1 MDALWIEEGLMPKL
15 WWRTDGPDGE
25 VQTLL
30 PALWLRER
38 SREPSQRDL
47 TTNQRLVN
55 SHAFD
60 SELQLTQAQWVQP
73 LGGEPLLQL
82 GFSDG
87 FSGPYDPADL
97 LADTQFDEGTPPTR
111 SWRSDVPRNV
121 YQWPQLQ
128 TDDQVLFKAVTE
140 FIELGFVLIHD
151 TPIRADAILE
161 VASRFGH
168 VRTTNFGAYF
178 EVYSRPNSNDL
189 AYRPVAI
196 GPHTDNP
203 YRTPVPGIQLLQ
215 CLQNETS
222 GGLSTLVDSLAVA
235 EQLRREDPA
244 GFELLTRVPVRFEFQ
259 DPETHLVQVC
269 PMIELDGSGQM
280 AGVHYSPRLD
290 DIPLMSDADTRA
302 YHRARRRLGTLFDD
316 PGYELRF
323 KLDPG
328 QLMMFD
334 NNRVLHGRTSFDPSE
349 GFRQL
354 QGCYIDRDGP
364 RSLYRVLKKRFES
377 TAPLATP

>member
-1 MDALWIEEGLMPKL
+1 MEHLSIEPGTPPQILWHH
-15 WWRTDGPDGE
+15 DG
-25 VQTLL
+25 VATAL
-30 PALWLRER
+30 PALWLRAR
-38 SREPSQRDL
+38 SREPSQRDAV
-47 TTNQRLVN
+47 TGQRLVN
-55 SHAFD
+55 PHAFD
-60 SELQLTQAQWVQP
+60 TDLTLTQAQW
-73 LGGEPLLQL
+73 LQTPSGSRSLHL

-87 FSGPYDPADL
+87 FSGAFDPADL
-97 LADTQFDEGTPPTR
+97 LAGTRLREGTPESKP
-111 SWRSDVPRNV
+111 WRSNV
-121 YQWPQLQ
+121 QYRTYPWPQLQ
-128 TDDQVLFKAVTE
+128 QDERLLLQAITD
-140 FIELGFVLIHD
+140 FIELGFLLIHD
-151 TPIRADAILE
+151 TPIRADGIMD
-161 VASRFGH
+161 VAQRFGH
-168 VRTTNFGAYF
+168 VRTTNFGSYF

-222 GGLSTLVDSLAVA
+222 GGLSTLVDSLAAA
-235 EQLRREDPA
+235 EQLKAEDPA
-244 GFELLTRVPVRFEFQ
+244 GFELLTQVPVRFEFQ
-259 DPETHLVQVC
+259 DPDTHLVQVC
-269 PMIELDGSGQM
+269 PMIELDGSGHM

-290 DIPLMSDADTRA
+290 DIPVMSEADTRA
-302 YHRARRRLGTLFDD
+302 YHSARKRLGQLFDD
-316 PGYELRF
+316 PSYELRF

-364 RSLYRVLKKRFES
+364 RSLYRVLQQRYG
-377 TAPLATP
+377 

>member
-1 MDALWIEEGLMPKL
+1 MDHLSIATGSPPRILWHHACGVSE
-15 WWRTDGPDGE
+15 
-25 VQTLL
+25 L

-38 SREPSQRDL
+38 SRHPSQRDAV
-47 TTNQRLVN
+47 TGQRLVN
-55 SHAFD
+55 PHAFD
-60 SELQLTQAQWVQP
+60 SDLTLTQAMWSDES
-73 LGGEPLLQL
+73 GAGRTLQL
-82 GFSDG
+82 AFSDG

-97 LADTQFDEGTPPTR
+97 LAGTRFDEGTPASRP
-111 SWRSDVPRNV
+111 WRSDVPRRV
-121 YQWPQLQ
+121 YQWPELLQ
-128 TDDQVLFKAVTE
+128 DDRTLLAAVTD
-140 FIELGFVLIHD
+140 FIELGFVLVHD
-151 TPIRADAILE
+151 TPIRSDGILD
-161 VASRFGH
+161 VARRFGH

-178 EVYSRPNSNDL
+178 EVYSRPDSNDL
-189 AYRPVAI
+189 AYRPVGI

-222 GGLSTLVDSLAVA
+222 GGLSTLVDSLAAA
-235 EQLRREDPA
+235 EQLKQEDPA

-259 DPETHLVQVC
+259 DPDTHLVQVC

-290 DIPLMSDADTRA
+290 DIPIMSEADTRA
-302 YHRARRRLGTLFDD
+302 YHRARKRLGQLFDD

-349 GFRQL
+349 GHRQL

-364 RSLYRVLKKRFES
+364 RSLYRVLKKRYS
-377 TAPLATP
+377 